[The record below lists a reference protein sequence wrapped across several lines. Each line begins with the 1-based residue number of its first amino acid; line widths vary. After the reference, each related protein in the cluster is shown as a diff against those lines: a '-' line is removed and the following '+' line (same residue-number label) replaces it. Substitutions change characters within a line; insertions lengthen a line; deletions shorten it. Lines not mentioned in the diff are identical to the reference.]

1 MRRVQLLSSAASL
14 AAALLAAS
22 AAQAGGFYVQEQSA
36 KGLGRAYSGEAAD
49 TGADSL
55 WWNPAAIGS
64 ITGREIYS
72 GLHIIDVEAG
82 VSDTG
87 STLRRPTL
95 PGVALP
101 VGGEP
106 RAYNPVKLGVVPN
119 LAAAWR
125 VNDRIAVGLAVN
137 APFDFITRYSSSS
150 WTRYSAIKSRLLNID
165 VQPTVA
171 IHVNDKLDLG
181 AGLDISYADATLTN
195 ALPNLSPAL
204 PDGRQDLR
212 GDGWDLGYVVGAQY
226 RPVRRLTLAA
236 SYRSKID
243 HELDGRVRVNALA
256 GTPAAINL
264 DTPGV
269 ASFSTPWIATFG
281 ARYALT
287 DRLTLNAQVQRLG
300 WSEFDAIR
308 VTYTGGGSVTPQ
320 GYEDVTNVS
329 LGADYAVTPDWTV
342 RAGVQVDET
351 PTPDVGRTARVPD
364 GDRVLIGAGTSFKVG
379 PRLSFDLAGG
389 YIHFD
394 DSRINST
401 ETAFPG
407 TAAAIA
413 VSNQGRVEGAGYVLS
428 AGAHL
433 RF

>member
-1 MRRVQLLSSAASL
+1 MRNRLPLLAAASL
-14 AAALLAAS
+14 SALLAAAP
-22 AAQAGGFYVQEQSA
+22 AARAGGFYVQEQSA

-64 ITGREIYS
+64 ITGREIYG
-72 GLHIIDVEAG
+72 GLHVIDVDAS
-82 VSDTG
+82 VNDTG
-87 STLRRPTL
+87 STVRRPTL
-95 PGVALP
+95 AVALP
-101 VGGEP
+101 TGGEP

-125 VNDRIAVGLAVN
+125 VNDRIALGLAVN
-137 APFDFITRYSSSS
+137 APFDFITTYRSNS
-150 WTRYSAIKSRLLNID
+150 WTRYGAIKSRLLNID

-171 IHVNDKLDLG
+171 IHVNDQLDVG
-181 AGLDISYADATLTN
+181 AGLDLSYADATLTN
-195 ALPNLSPAL
+195 ALPNLSPLL

-212 GDGWDLGYVVGAQY
+212 GDGWDYGYVLGAQY
-226 RPVRRLTLAA
+226 RPIRRLTLAA
-236 SYRSKID
+236 SYRSEID
-243 HELDGRVRVNALA
+243 HELDGRVRVTALA

-264 DTPGV
+264 DTAGK
-269 ASFSTPWIATFG
+269 AAFSTPWIATVG
-281 ARYALT
+281 ARLAVT

-308 VTYTGGGSVTPQ
+308 VSYTGGGSVSPQ
-320 GYEDVTNVS
+320 NYVDTTS
-329 LGADYAVTPDWTV
+329 YAFGADYAVTPDWTV
-342 RAGVQVDET
+342 RAGVQADET

-364 GDRVLIGAGTSFKVG
+364 GDRVLIGAGTSFRVG

-394 DSRINST
+394 DSRVNQV
-401 ETAFPG
+401 ETAFAG
-407 TAAAIA
+407 TAAATT
-413 VSNQGRVEGAGYVLS
+413 VSNQGLVQGHGVVLS
-428 AGAHL
+428 GGAHL